1 MEPNSP
7 QYNNFPCVVKAILHY
22 AINFCL
28 TWVFRCISTWLD
40 GMPAMKKSELRTSGL
55 LEMLQINK
63 RLGVQMMADSL
74 GVSVATVRRLL
85 TRLEAD
91 GKVIRTHGGA
101 RLSPHLGTDYS
112 YYLAAAHRS
121 REKALI
127 GRAAAEVVV
136 SGDRLFLDSGTT
148 VLKLAES
155 LSLCVQSGT
164 LKNLVVLTN
173 SLALV
178 ESMARWSKVILVG
191 GEVRAERRDVW
202 GPITEETL
210 RQFHVSKAF
219 LGADAIRTGSGFL
232 TTDES
237 TAKMNEI
244 VLRNASQAF
253 VLADS
258 EKFRRDSFV
267 QYAAL
272 GDVECI
278 FTDAGVTADVL
289 REFQEA
295 GARIRVV
302 PAGPRH
308 PAKTLAEA

>member
-1 MEPNSP
+1 
-7 QYNNFPCVVKAILHY
+7 
-22 AINFCL
+22 
-28 TWVFRCISTWLD
+28 
-40 GMPAMKKSELRTSGL
+40 MKKSEIHTSRLMEL
-55 LEMLQINK
+55 LQLNK
-63 RLGVQMMADSL
+63 RLGVNTVADSL

-85 TRLEAD
+85 ARLESD

-112 YYLAAAHRS
+112 YYVSSTHRS

-127 GRAAAEVVV
+127 GRAAAETVTA
-136 SGDRLFLDSGTT
+136 GDRLFLDSGTT

-155 LSLCVQSGT
+155 LSLRLQAGS
-164 LKNLVVLTN
+164 LKNIVVLTN

-178 ESMARWSKVILVG
+178 EALARWCKVILVG
-191 GEVRAERRDVW
+191 GEVRIERRDVW

-219 LGADAIRTGSGFL
+219 LGADAIHIRSGFM

-244 VLRNASQAF
+244 AMRNTAHAF

-258 EKFRRDSFV
+258 EKFNRDSFV
-267 QYAAL
+267 RYAAL
-272 GDVECI
+272 GEAETI
-278 FTDAGVTADVL
+278 FTDPGVSADVIAA
-289 REFQEA
+289 FQDA
-295 GARIRVV
+295 GARILVV
-302 PAGPRH
+302 PDPRNHGRAGD
-308 PAKTLAEA
+308 